1 MEKGI
6 MSYIL
11 KICPTRFVLILA
23 GIKERKMKGAYKF
36 AMLILNVV
44 SAALCVIAIAG
55 IISGPLIETKA
66 TVTIKD
72 GCRSDFRQRR
82 RKR

>member
-1 MEKGI
+1 

-55 IISGPLIETKA
+55 IIFRSADRNKSDRNH
-66 TVTIKD
+66 KSD
-72 GCRSDFRQRR
+72 GCRSDFRQRW